1 MHFVGQL
8 WLPIL
13 LATVFCF
20 ILSAIIW
27 MAGPHHKKE
36 WRGVGSAED
45 ALMGALRQGGVGQ
58 GGYMFPF
65 GDRAD
70 KAQFEAA
77 MKKWAEGPSGVL
89 YVFPRGQMGMGKM
102 LVQQFVFF
110 LAVNFMLAYVG
121 HHSSL
126 DSQPYLRV
134 FQVIGAVA
142 FMTYWL
148 GAAPE
153 SIWFGR
159 PWKSYLLQGVDGL
172 MYALVTAGTFGWL
185 WPR

>member
-1 MHFVGQL
+1 MHFVAEL
-8 WLPIL
+8 WIPIL
-13 LATVFCF
+13 LASFFCF
-20 ILSAIIW
+20 IASAIVW

-36 WRGVGSAED
+36 WKGAPNED
-45 ALMGALRQGGVGQ
+45 AIQDVLRKADAQP

-65 GDRAD
+65 GDRSD
-70 KAQFEAA
+70 KSQFAAA

-89 YVFPRGQMGMGKM
+89 FIFPKGQMNMGKM
-102 LVQQFVFF
+102 MGQQFAFF

-121 HHSSL
+121 HHSNL
-126 DSQPYLRV
+126 DGQPYLRV
-134 FQVIGAVA
+134 FQVIGAIA

-148 GAAPE
+148 GSAPE

-172 MYALVTAGTFGWL
+172 LYALITAGTFGWL